1 MYWLESSGHYMPN
14 NPFWFERN
22 NHNIRSPKVA
32 DIVGNS
38 FQPGYILQ
46 QASLRTSQYSP
57 SPIYPRWQVMDD
69 QINQSRLSQ
78 EKILKIEELKRL
90 MYKYPQYHINP
101 DDIIRLAIFNSING
115 DDTLLARSRL
125 PLSFE
130 SSGIDHF

>member
-1 MYWLESSGHYMPN
+1 MPN

-115 DDTLLARSRL
+115 DGTLLARSRL